1 MTMQNVMPADCS
13 AGEKPLINTKHTK
26 KKESNSKLHTFPYY
40 CMADNK
46 TSVLNT
52 GYVERNL

>member
-1 MTMQNVMPADCS
+1 MQNVMPADCS